1 MENFEL
7 KSKIKYLIGEIN
19 IGFQQVEGKIGI
31 LKIDY

>member
-7 KSKIKYLIGEIN
+7 KSKIKHVIEEIS
-19 IGFQQVEGKIGI
+19 IGFQQVEGRISI